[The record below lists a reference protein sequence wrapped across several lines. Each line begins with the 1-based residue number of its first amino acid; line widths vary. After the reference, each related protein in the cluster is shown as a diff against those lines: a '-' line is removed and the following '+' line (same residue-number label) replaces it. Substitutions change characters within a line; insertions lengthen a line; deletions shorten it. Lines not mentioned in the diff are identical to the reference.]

1 MVTSRLESKQHAILR
16 ILSDHAKRADVEE
29 FIRSSS
35 RYQDSGDQARADSVL
50 QVIVS
55 ANRALY
61 RQIRGEDSK
70 MCQAL
75 RELMKEDIEEAEAR
89 GEAREKERNTL
100 ENIRNLMKNTNWSA
114 KKAMDMIGI
123 PAPLQAEYASKL

>member
-16 ILSDHAKRADVEE
+16 ILSDHAKRADVVE

-50 QVIVS
+50 QVSVS

-61 RQIRGEDSK
+61 QQIRGEDSK

-75 RELMKEDIEEAEAR
+75 RELMKEDFEEVANKAE
-89 GEAREKERNTL
+89 ERSAL
-100 ENIRNLMKNTNWSA
+100 KDIRNLMETTNWSA
-114 KKAMDMIGI
+114 KKAMDALKI